1 MDRKDDNLENGSFL
15 TIVKIKDI
23 VIIAFIVIVSWKLLN
38 SDIAINIK
46 EFGFTDLISLI
57 LAIFS
62 MSLSIAF
69 YFKANDTSNLFYDNV
84 YKFTK
89 DTSEILGRI
98 EAGFGE
104 KLRHIDEGYVG
115 LRNKFD
121 QIPIDIKEAE
131 NKIEVEEKEI
141 QQIVEERNKIIEDL
155 VEKAKI
161 KDGEK
166 ETLLSEI
173 QKKDEA
179 YSQARKELFMLKRN
193 LDDAE
198 LENNDI
204 PKRLERY
211 IANKAMDIFG
221 SRCTE
226 CDINKNYNK
235 FYEILH
241 EQAIE
246 EMREFDLIDNHNELT
261 RKGARFI
268 SRAVRKYRNIT
279 NLRSEQD
286 PRILRR

>member
-1 MDRKDDNLENGSFL
+1 MDKKDNNLETGSFL
-15 TIVKIKDI
+15 TIAKIKDI
-23 VIIAFIVIVSWKLLN
+23 VIVALIVIISWKLLN
-38 SDIAINIK
+38 SDITINIK
-46 EFGFTDLISLI
+46 EFGFSDLISLI
-57 LAIFS
+57 LAIFA

-69 YFKANDTSNLFYDNV
+69 YFKANETSNLFYDNV

-121 QIPIDIKEAE
+121 QIPIDIRETE
-131 NKIEVEEKEI
+131 NKIEDEEKEI
-141 QQIVEERNKIIEDL
+141 QQIVDDRNKIIADL

-166 ETLLSEI
+166 EKLLSEI
-173 QKKDEA
+173 QRKDEA

-193 LDDAE
+193 LDDVE

-211 IANKAMDIFG
+211 IANLAIDLFG

-226 CDINKNYNK
+226 CDIKKNYNK
-235 FYEILH
+235 FNDILH
-241 EQAIE
+241 EDARE
-246 EMREFDLIDNHNELT
+246 EMREFDLIDKHNELT

-268 SRAVRKYRNIT
+268 SRTVRKYRDIT
-279 NLRSEQD
+279 NQRSE
-286 PRILRR
+286 RGTHELRR

>member
-121 QIPIDIKEAE
+121 QIPIDIREAE

-226 CDINKNYNK
+226 CDIKKNYNK

-246 EMREFDLIDNHNELT
+246 EMREFDLINNHNELT

-268 SRAVRKYRNIT
+268 SRAVRKYRDIT

>member
-121 QIPIDIKEAE
+121 QIPIDIREAE

-211 IANKAMDIFG
+211 IANKAMNIFG

-226 CDINKNYNK
+226 CDIKKNYNK

-246 EMREFDLIDNHNELT
+246 EMREFDLINNHNELT

-268 SRAVRKYRNIT
+268 SRAVRKYRDIT

>member
-1 MDRKDDNLENGSFL
+1 MDKKDDKLENGSFL

-23 VIIAFIVIVSWKLLN
+23 IIIAFIVIVSWKLLN
-38 SDIAINIK
+38 SDITINIK
-46 EFGFTDLISLI
+46 EFGFTDLISLL
-57 LAIFS
+57 LAIFA

-121 QIPIDIKEAE
+121 QIPIDIREAE

-141 QQIVEERNKIIEDL
+141 QQIVEDRNKIIEDL

-166 ETLLSEI
+166 EKLLSEI

-179 YSQARKELFMLKRN
+179 YSQARRELFMLKRN
-193 LDDAE
+193 LDDVE

-211 IANKAMDIFG
+211 IANKAIDIFG
-221 SRCTE
+221 LRCTDL
-226 CDINKNYNK
+226 DIKKNYSK

-246 EMREFDLIDNHNELT
+246 EMREFNLLDNNNELT
-261 RKGARFI
+261 RKGERFI
-268 SRAVRKYRNIT
+268 NRALRKYRDI
-279 NLRSEQD
+279 SEQD
-286 PRILRR
+286 SRILRR

>member
-1 MDRKDDNLENGSFL
+1 MNNRDNKSETGSFL
-15 TIVKIKDI
+15 TIAKVKDI

-38 SDIAINIK
+38 SNITIDIK
-46 EFGFTDLISLI
+46 EFGFSDLISLI
-57 LAIFS
+57 LAIFA

-69 YFKANDTSNLFYDNV
+69 YFKANDTSNFFYDNV

-121 QIPIDIKEAE
+121 QIPIDIKETE
-131 NKIEVEEKEI
+131 NKIENEEKEI
-141 QQIVEERNKIIEDL
+141 QQIADDRNKIIADL

-161 KDGEK
+161 KDEEK
-166 ETLLSEI
+166 EKLLSEI
-173 QKKDEA
+173 KSKDEA
-179 YSQARKELFMLKRN
+179 YSQARRELFMLKRN
-193 LDDAE
+193 LDDVE

-204 PKRLERY
+204 PERLERY
-211 IANKAMDIFG
+211 IANKAIDLFG

-226 CDINKNYNK
+226 CDIKKNYDK
-235 FYEILH
+235 FNNILH
-241 EQAIE
+241 EDARE
-246 EMREFDLIDNHNELT
+246 EMKEFDLIDKHNELT

-268 SRAVRKYRNIT
+268 SRIIRKYRNIT
-279 NLRSEQD
+279 NQRSERD
-286 PRILRR
+286 THMLRR

>member
-1 MDRKDDNLENGSFL
+1 MDKRDNKSETGSFL
-15 TIVKIKDI
+15 TTARVKDI
-23 VIIAFIVIVSWKLLN
+23 VIIALIIIISWKLLN
-38 SDIAINIK
+38 SNITINIK
-46 EFGFTDLISLI
+46 EFGFSDLISLI
-57 LAIFS
+57 LAIFA

-121 QIPIDIKEAE
+121 QIPIDIRETEKE
-131 NKIEVEEKEI
+131 IEDEEKEI
-141 QQIVEERNKIIEDL
+141 QQIVDDRNKIIADL

-166 ETLLSEI
+166 EKLLAEI
-173 QKKDEA
+173 QRKDES

-193 LDDAE
+193 LDDVE
-198 LENNDI
+198 LENNNI
-204 PKRLERY
+204 PRRLERY
-211 IANKAMDIFG
+211 IANVAIDLFG

-226 CDINKNYNK
+226 CDIQKNYNK
-235 FYEILH
+235 FNDIIH
-241 EQAIE
+241 KDARE
-246 EMREFDLIDNHNELT
+246 EMRELDLIDKHNELT

-268 SRAVRKYRNIT
+268 SRTVRKHRDIT
-279 NLRSEQD
+279 NQRSE
-286 PRILRR
+286 RGTHGLKR